1 MSSPSPDPQKGVDH
15 TYQSSETSDHGL
27 LTHGHACPCNEKAN
41 IDSSKTDLHA
51 HCLSKSS
58 HHHNII
64 SLSHVPAN
72 TNHIHPI
79 NQSVHVHV
87 HASPKTAHTPK
98 IPSTC
103 TCHLQEDADAIA
115 EADGSLGQSARK
127 LEADDRIEV
136 SNLPPAL
143 PPRPPPRPRLD
154 GTLNSR
160 HRPRNRKYTADRGGE
175 ILTIRVK
182 RRRDVAMTTS
192 GRQRRSRAIVIRRR
206 LFLLTLFQSNC
217 GLKGGGGL

>member
-1 MSSPSPDPQKGVDH
+1 MSSSSPDPQKPGDH
-15 TYQSSETSDHGL
+15 PYQSSESSDHDL
-27 LTHGHACPCNEKAN
+27 LGHGHACPCGDKTS
-41 IDSSKTDLHA
+41 IDPSKTDHHT
-51 HCLSKSS
+51 HCLSKST

-64 SLSHVPAN
+64 GLSHVPAN

-79 NQSVHVHV
+79 SQSVHVHV

-98 IPSTC
+98 IVPSTC
-103 TCHLQEDADAIA
+103 SCHLQEDADAVA
-115 EADGSLGQSARK
+115 EADAALGQTRK

-160 HRPRNRKYTADRGGE
+160 HRARSCTYRVLRLNKSSSDVTF
-175 ILTIRVK
+175 ILCH
-182 RRRDVAMTTS
+182 
-192 GRQRRSRAIVIRRR
+192 VINPKKVN
-206 LFLLTLFQSNC
+206 S
-217 GLKGGGGL
+217 